1 MLILFD
7 LITKKTPKTATN
19 MLVFRLYLERKR
31 IRVLGI
37 KNKKQT
43 ISREQGEPALHF
55 SSNLNIIEK
64 ILSDNL

>member
-43 ISREQGEPALHF
+43 ISREQGEPVLRF